1 MLYMEK
7 GQVEGKSFARAP
19 YLYLAIAIAALGTV
33 GLGLLPA
40 TALDLS
46 RLSFLSLHSRHR
58 GRLSPPRNLKNC
70 TKSPTGKHQEFSD

>member
-1 MLYMEK
+1 VIYYLRVIVMLYMEK
-7 GQVEGKSFARAP
+7 GQVEGKSFAHTP

-46 RLSFLSLHSRHR
+46 RLSFLSLH
-58 GRLSPPRNLKNC
+58 
-70 TKSPTGKHQEFSD
+70 